1 MYKFLEGNFL
11 GILKKL
17 HHCIYL
23 LRRGQKRM
31 RWLDGI
37 TDSVDMN
44 LSKLREIM
52 KEKEAWHAAVHGI
65 TKSRAWL
72 SDWTTTMMSFWFFVL
87 YKWPV
92 FFSMEVF
99 PFPPHH
105 AFSINLLP
113 SFVLCTQWAIIYS
126 ILHSPNVGWVLPKLY
141 ALFSMLVTQ
150 KRTKQRKL
158 LALREL
164 PFYQKGKIIKT
175 VKQLVCYIMENAME
189 ICPNF
194 LLTKR

>member
-1 MYKFLEGNFL
+1 
-11 GILKKL
+11 
-17 HHCIYL
+17 
-23 LRRGQKRM
+23 M
-31 RWLDGI
+31 RWLDSI
-37 TDSVDMN
+37 TKSVDMN
-44 LSKLREIM
+44 LGKLWEIM

-72 SDWTTTMMSFWFFVL
+72 SDWTSTMMPFWFSIL

-92 FFSMEVF
+92 VFSTEVF
-99 PFPPHH
+99 PFLPHH
-105 AFSINLLP
+105 TFSVDLLP

-126 ILHSPNVGWVLPKLY
+126 TIHSPNVDWVLPKLY

-150 KRTKQRKL
+150 QRTKQRKL

-189 ICPNF
+189 NNNMGRTEKEFWGVGKLIQ
-194 LLTKR
+194 LITIEW